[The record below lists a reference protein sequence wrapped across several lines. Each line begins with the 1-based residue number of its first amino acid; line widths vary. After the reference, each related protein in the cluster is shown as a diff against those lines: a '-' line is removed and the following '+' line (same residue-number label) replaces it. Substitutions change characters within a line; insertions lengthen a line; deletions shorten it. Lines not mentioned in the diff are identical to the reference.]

1 MVSFLSRKSGTKTMT
16 YTIDKN
22 IPMPNANG
30 RGREKSEL
38 RLTVELMEIG
48 DSIVINTRERKT
60 IHNMTRS
67 VGIAYR
73 CKAIGSNQYRVWR
86 TSEKGTI

>member
-1 MVSFLSRKSGTKTMT
+1 MT
-16 YTIDKN
+16 YTIEKN
-22 IPMPNANG
+22 IPIPNANG

-38 RLTVELMEIG
+38 RLTVEQMEIG
-48 DSIVINTRERKT
+48 DSIAISTKERKQ

-73 CKAIGSNQYRVWR
+73 CKAIGANQYRVWR
-86 TSEKGTI
+86 VAEKEAI